1 MSQVCQYCGKPV
13 LPNAVGGLCPE
24 CLMKAALASNSGT
37 NLGRFTPPP
46 LEEIQKHF
54 AQLEII
60 ELLGHG
66 GMGAV
71 YKARQPALNRNIAL
85 KILPAEHTVAN
96 PGFAERFQREARA
109 LARLN
114 HPNIVAVY
122 EFGQTGGFHFF
133 IMEYVEGVTLR
144 ELVRGQKVAPVQAL
158 QIIPQI
164 CEALQFAHDAGVVH
178 RDIKPENILI
188 DTTGRVKIADF
199 GLAKILAGNVPE
211 VAITKV
217 GHSMG
222 TPHYM
227 APEQV
232 EKPGQV
238 DHRADIYSLG
248 VVFYEL
254 LTGELPLGRFSP
266 PSGRAQIDFRLDEI
280 VLRALEKEP
289 ARRYQKASH
298 VKDEVQT
305 VANHPQQLQRPRSAL
320 VSVVAAVFIAIGV
333 LVLAG
338 IASYVLYQLRQQKK
352 AANNPATQAAIPTA
366 TPTITP
372 LDTNISIM
380 PGGGQPT
387 ELLGGPRQVDLVV
400 SPQLKQDIVTKILGM
415 NRGTWRQAL
424 ATAEQVAALPPDE
437 GFNLVQLHWRTITNA
452 ESRKQFLKA
461 FTFQRHPRLL
471 AVLEMG
477 LLDNSPDVQSWVLD
491 YLKAVTGR
499 NYSEDYS
506 AGTQYLASRR
516 NMPLEAALNE
526 TARNIARDLNTSDEQ
541 ATVTQLKALQAANL
555 LRDQTQAVVDSG
567 LGPALEQIITERSRG
582 LVEMA
587 LQATSGLALSP
598 EWYQRVALPR
608 LTSNN
613 PVSIR
618 MAAARALDRTSGE
631 WAVPALTAALKD
643 LPRIPESERNNFA
656 FSLGSALAKTRSS
669 KAIPEIIAAIQADNN
684 YSTIYG
690 LGYFALTPLTGVPYN
705 ESHNGAWWANWW
717 ETNKTRFGQ

>member
-46 LEEIQKHF
+46 LDEIQKHF
-54 AQLEII
+54 SQLEIV

-71 YKARQPALNRNIAL
+71 YKARQPALNRNVAL

-211 VAITKV
+211 VAITKI

-305 VANHPQQLQRPRSAL
+305 VASHPQQLQRPRSAL
-320 VSVVAAVFIAIGV
+320 VSVVAAVFIAMGV
-333 LVLAG
+333 VVLAG
-338 IASYVLYQLRQQKK
+338 IGLYVIYQLRQQRVD
-352 AANNPATQAAIPTA
+352 AGRRATALPATIEPETPIANPPPFAATNQPLVLLTGEAQA
-366 TPTITP
+366 
-372 LDTNISIM
+372 
-380 PGGGQPT
+380 
-387 ELLGGPRQVDLVV
+387 DLVLA
-400 SPQLKQDIVTKILGM
+400 PQLKEAIVKKILAM
-415 NRGTWRQAL
+415 NGGTWRQAL
-424 ATAEQVAALPPDE
+424 ATAEEVAALPGDE
-437 GFNLVQLHWRTITNA
+437 GFSLVQQFWPSITNA

-471 AVLEMG
+471 PVLEMG
-477 LLDNSPDVQSWVLD
+477 LLDNSPDVQSWALD

-506 AGTQYLASRR
+506 AATQYLANRR
-516 NMPLEAALNE
+516 SMPLEAALNE

-541 ATVTQLKALQAANL
+541 ATHTQLNILHAANL
-555 LRDQTQAVVDSG
+555 LRDQPQAVLDSG
-567 LGPALEQIITERSRG
+567 LEPALEKIITERSRR
-582 LVEMA
+582 LVELA
-587 LQATSGLALSP
+587 LETAGQVSLSP
-598 EWYQRVALPR
+598 EWFQRVVTPR
-608 LTSNN
+608 LGSEN
-613 PVSIR
+613 PTSIR
-618 MAAARALDRTSGE
+618 MAAARSLARVSGE

-643 LPRIPESERNNFA
+643 LPRIAETDRNNFA

>member
-1 MSQVCQYCGKPV
+1 MSMSQVCQYCGKPV

-46 LEEIQKHF
+46 IDEIQKHF
-54 AQLEII
+54 AQLEIV

-71 YKARQPALNRNIAL
+71 YKARQPALNRTVAL
-85 KILPAEHTVAN
+85 KILPAEHTMAN

-114 HPNIVAVY
+114 HPNIVSVY
-122 EFGQTGGFHFF
+122 EFGQTGGFHYF

-144 ELVRGQKVAPVQAL
+144 ELVRTQKVTPAQAL

-199 GLAKILAGNVPE
+199 GLAKILAGNIPE
-211 VAITKV
+211 AAITKI

-289 ARRYQKASH
+289 ARRYQQASE
-298 VKDEVQT
+298 VKHEVQT
-305 VANHPQQLQRPRSAL
+305 VANKPQSPKRPRGAL
-320 VSVVAAVFIAIGV
+320 VGIVAAVLVAVGV

-338 IASYVLYQLRQQKK
+338 IGLFVLYELRRQKDDS
-352 AANNPATQAAIPTA
+352 AHPTA
-366 TPTITP
+366 TITLP
-372 LDTNISIM
+372 PSTEQVSVTPGTNQLVEVLGRA
-380 PGGGQPT
+380 PGIDVALST
-387 ELLGGPRQVDLVV
+387 
-400 SPQLKQDIVTKILGM
+400 QDKDIANKILAM
-415 NRGTWRQAL
+415 NGGTWRQAL
-424 ATAEQVAALPPDE
+424 ATAEQVAALPPE
-437 GFNLVQLHWRTITNA
+437 QGLTLVRVHWQSITNA

-471 AVLEMG
+471 AVLELG
-477 LLDNSPDVQSWVLD
+477 LLDNAPEVQTWALD
-491 YLKAVTGR
+491 YLKSVTGR
-499 NYSEDYS
+499 DFSEDY
-506 AGTQYLASRR
+506 ADATQYLSTRR
-516 NMPLEAALNE
+516 DMPLDAALNE
-526 TARNIARDLNTSDEQ
+526 TARNIARDLDTSDDQ
-541 ATVTQLKALQAANL
+541 AAYAQLKTLRSATL
-555 LRDQTQAVVDSG
+555 LRDQPQAVLDSG
-567 LGPALEQIITERSRG
+567 LEPALGKIIAERSQS
-582 LVEMA
+582 LVEFA
-587 LQATSGLALSP
+587 LEAAGQVSLSP
-598 EWYQRVALPR
+598 EWYQRFVTPR
-608 LTSNN
+608 LNSEN

-618 MAAARALDRTSGE
+618 MAAARALQRVSGE

-643 LPRIPESERNNFA
+643 LPRISDNDRHNFA
-656 FSLGSALAKTRSS
+656 FSIGAALAKTRSS
-669 KAIPEIIAAIQADNN
+669 KAVPEIIAAIQADNT

-690 LGYFALTPLTGVPYN
+690 LGYFALTPLTGVAYN
-705 ESHNGAWWANWW
+705 ESHNGAWWAGWW
-717 ETNKTRFGQ
+717 ETNKVRFAQ